1 MGASLRPGV
10 RENKMPNSLSHGRR
24 RASTALVA
32 FAVLVGACSAEESLG
47 ISPDGQLALGTWG
60 GDSAGVIVS
69 DSSTHAHI
77 GCTYGDL
84 GTRLAVDAG
93 GRFTATGTYLLRA
106 FPVAIGPLL
115 PAVFSGRVQGSAMT
129 LTVVVNDTVQKKTV
143 SLGPVTVRL
152 NQPPAL
158 RNCPICS
165 IPGRGGA
172 MSARYRTDML
182 GAFRRMI
189 VFLATTT
196 SSSAAAALEARTA
209 RW

>member
-1 MGASLRPGV
+1 MAV
-10 RENKMPNSLSHGRR
+10 
-24 RASTALVA
+24 VA
-32 FAVLVGACSAEESLG
+32 FAAVAGACSADESLG

-84 GTRLAVDAG
+84 GTRLAVDAD

-106 FPVAIGPLL
+106 YPVAVGPLL
-115 PAVFSGRVQGSAMT
+115 PAVFSGRVQGTSLT
-129 LTVVVNDTVQKKTV
+129 ITVVVNDTVEKKSV

-152 NQPPAL
+152 NRPPAL

-196 SSSAAAALEARTA
+196 SSSAAAALDARTA